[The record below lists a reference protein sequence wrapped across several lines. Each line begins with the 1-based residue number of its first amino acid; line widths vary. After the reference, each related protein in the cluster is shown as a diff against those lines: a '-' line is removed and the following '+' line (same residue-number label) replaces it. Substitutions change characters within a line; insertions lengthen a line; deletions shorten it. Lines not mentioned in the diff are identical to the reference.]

1 MKIFSSI
8 RILVCHLFLT
18 TALFGQQQSDTQPSL
33 STSDTAALAAM
44 KKEAIAGVA
53 SRAKLAQVMV
63 DTVFSYAEL
72 GFQEKRSSAYLTGI
86 LEKNGFKVERGVAGI
101 PTAFMAT
108 WGEGKPVIALGSDLD
123 CIPQAS
129 QKPGVAYRDPIVV
142 GAPGHGEG
150 HNSGIPLNILAAL
163 AVKDIMQKNH
173 MKGTIKIWP
182 GIAEELIGAKAYYV
196 RAGYFKDV
204 DAVLFAHVANN
215 LGVSFGGFGSLGAVS
230 MRFDFVGESSHAAVA
245 PWRGKSAL
253 SAAEL
258 MDVGWSFKRQFLRP
272 VQRSHNVLV
281 NAGDQPNVV
290 PSTASNWYYFREAD
304 YPHIRELVDLGST
317 MAKGASIMSGT
328 TYSSTILGSAWPGWF
343 NKPIAEAEY
352 QNIKMVG
359 LPTWS
364 DADQA
369 LAKGIQHELKVPE
382 VGLETSINSLRPAA
396 TEESFTGGPSDDI
409 GDVSWNL
416 PTVTLRYPANIPNL
430 PGHNW
435 ANSIAMATPIAH
447 KGVVAGAKAQAM
459 TLLDLLNKPELLAS
473 AWDYFNKVQLKNQKY
488 VPFIRPED
496 KPHTELNKTIMDKYE
511 PQLEKFYY
519 DADKYPSY
527 LEQLGIKYPTLRP
540 QISTNGQQPAETDA
554 ETIEL
559 ENTIKSSSA
568 TAGGG
573 GF

>member
-1 MKIFSSI
+1 MKTFRSI

-18 TALFGQQQSDTQPSL
+18 TALLGQQQSDTQPSL
-33 STSDTAALAAM
+33 PAPDTAALAAM
-44 KKEAIAGVA
+44 KKEAMAGVE

-63 DTVFSYAEL
+63 DTIFSYAEL

-86 LEKNGFKVERGVAGI
+86 LEKNGFKVERGIAGI

-129 QKPGVAYRDPIVV
+129 QKPGVAYREPIVA

-150 HNSGIPLNILAAL
+150 HNSGIPLNLLAAL
-163 AVKDIMQKNH
+163 AVKDIMQKNQ
-173 MKGTIKIWP
+173 MKGTIRIWP

-304 YPHIRELVDLGST
+304 YPHIRALVDLGST

-343 NKPIAEAEY
+343 NKPMAEAEY

-473 AWDYFNKVQLKNQKY
+473 AWDYFNRVQSKNQKY

-496 KPHTELNKTIMDKYE
+496 KPHTELNKAIMDKYE
-511 PQLEKFYY
+511 TELQKYYY

-527 LEQLGIKYPTLRP
+527 LDQLGIKYPTLRP
-540 QISTNGQQPAETDA
+540 QTSANGQQPAEADA
-554 ETIEL
+554 ESIEL

-568 TAGGG
+568 VDGGG